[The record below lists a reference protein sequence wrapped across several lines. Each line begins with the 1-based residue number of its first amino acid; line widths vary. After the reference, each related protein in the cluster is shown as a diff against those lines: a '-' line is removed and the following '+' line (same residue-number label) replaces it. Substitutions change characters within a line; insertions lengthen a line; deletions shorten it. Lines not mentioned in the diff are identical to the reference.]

1 MAICRYIY
9 KEENALRKKRLGSI
23 LISAALIVILA
34 VFLINLKEGSSRAPA
49 DAVALSEIMISNKG
63 SVPDN
68 LGGYP
73 DYIELHNGSSERAD
87 ISGYGLSDSLLEG
100 AKYVF
105 PAGTVLEPGAYV
117 VVWCG
122 GEAEDDMHAPFKLS
136 AGEEAVLFDASGRPL
151 DTAVLNSVDSGMV
164 LRREGEVW
172 TQAKPCPGYP
182 KTEEGM
188 AEYEASLKETED
200 MGLYIN
206 EFMASNATTI
216 CDSFGS
222 YSDWIE
228 LYNST
233 DTDMD
238 ISGFGISDNLSQP
251 MKYRFPDGTTIAAK
265 GYLVVFCSGNEG
277 MQNGELHAPFGLRS
291 YGEDVVIANRAG
303 RIIDSY
309 SFKNQETD
317 VSMARVPDGAGEF
330 QSNSQPS
337 PGYPNTGAGYS
348 AFDAANRL
356 PLGGVYISEFGGST
370 GSVASDW
377 VEIYNST
384 GSAVSLGGYGLS
396 NNPKNPAKWVFPDIS
411 IEPGEYLL
419 LYATG
424 SADKAQKKNLKLNF
438 CISSTGETLFFFDP
452 NGKLIDKLSAGRMK
466 SGQSYGRDGSDN
478 RYYYADPTPGAQ
490 NGKGYEGIT
499 QLPAF
504 SVTPGI
510 YDNAV
515 TVAITAGEGETIR
528 YTTDC
533 TTPNASSEVYSGELS
548 ISKNSVI
555 RAAAFRDGY
564 LSGDVATATYLFRSD
579 GVNHA
584 LPVVTLVTDPDNLWN
599 SKTGI
604 YATGDQFDPDAAS
617 YADTLQ
623 SATYYQA
630 KFATEE
636 QVDTIWE
643 KPAAFSLFD
652 DNGKQ
657 VFTQNVGIRIA
668 GSFGRGR
675 AQKGFNVIARK
686 EYGKGSMEYPFFE
699 NRPYTEYK
707 AVVLRAGAQ
716 DQNRSKIRDELA
728 SGLLEGTDI
737 NILYQAYRPTV
748 LYLNGEYWGVYF
760 MKEKRNRFFVAQH
773 ENTENNVDLAIGKGF
788 KQRSYGDNSDWVSLY
803 EYATSHDL
811 SSAEAYAYV
820 SERMD
825 VDSFRDYMIAEIYNG
840 NTDTYNF
847 QYYRLKGGK
856 WKFIFYDFCW
866 GFQSPGHET
875 LAFRMGKT
883 PADVCSAKLFAAMLQ
898 NKGWRDSFCR
908 RFGELLNTAFA
919 PERVSALIEE
929 LYGYV
934 EPEIKREREKF
945 NKDTFMGVK
954 QPNTNLGTYEGFQSE
969 ISKLKDFAQ
978 RRPEELKRQLQSNLG
993 LSDSY
998 MKEVF
1003 G

>member
-1 MAICRYIY
+1 M
-9 KEENALRKKRLGSI
+9 RKRRLGSI

-73 DYIELHNGSSERAD
+73 DYIELHNGSTEKAD

-117 VVWCG
+117 VVWCSG
-122 GEAEDDMHAPFKLS
+122 DAEDGMHAPFKLS

-188 AEYEASLKETED
+188 AEYEKSLKETED

-317 VSMARVPDGAGEF
+317 VSMARIPDGAGEL

-370 GSVASDW
+370 DSVASDW
-377 VEIYNST
+377 VELHNST
-384 GSAVSLGGYGLS
+384 GSAVSLAGYGIS

-438 CISSTGETLFFFDP
+438 NISSTGETLFFFDP
-452 NGKLIDKLSAGRMK
+452 NGKLIDKLSAGRMR

-478 RYYYADPTPGAQ
+478 RFYYAEPTPGAQ

-564 LSGDVATATYLFRSD
+564 LSGDVATATYLFRGD

-636 QVDTIWE
+636 QVDAIWE

-866 GFQSPGHET
+866 GFQSPGHDT

-883 PADVCSAKLFAAMLQ
+883 PSDVCSAKLFAAMLQ

-919 PERVSALIEE
+919 PERVSALIDE

>member
-1 MAICRYIY
+1 M
-9 KEENALRKKRLGSI
+9 RKKRLGSI
-23 LISAALIVILA
+23 LISAALMVILA

-122 GEAEDDMHAPFKLS
+122 GEAEDGMHAPFKLS

-182 KTEEGM
+182 KTEAGM

-200 MGLYIN
+200 IGLYIN

-317 VSMARVPDGAGEF
+317 VSMARIPDGAGEL

-384 GSAVSLGGYGLS
+384 GSAVSLAGYGLS

-438 CISSTGETLFFFDP
+438 CISSTGEALFFFDP
-452 NGKLIDKLSAGRMK
+452 NGKLIDKLSAGRMR

-478 RYYYADPTPGAQ
+478 RFYYAEPTPGAQ

-617 YADTLQ
+617 YADTLK

-811 SSAEAYAYV
+811 SSADAYNYV
-820 SERMD
+820 AERMD

-883 PADVCSAKLFAAMLQ
+883 PSDVCSAKLFAAMLQ

-919 PERVSALIEE
+919 PERVGALIDE

-945 NKDTFMGVK
+945 NKDTFMGVR
-954 QPNTNLGTYEGFQSE
+954 QPRTNLGSYEGFQSE

>member
-1 MAICRYIY
+1 M
-9 KEENALRKKRLGSI
+9 RKKRLGSI

-73 DYIELHNGSSERAD
+73 DYIELHNGSTERAD

-122 GEAEDDMHAPFKLS
+122 GEAEDGMHAPFKLS

-188 AEYEASLKETED
+188 AEYEKSLKETED
-200 MGLYIN
+200 IGLYIN
-206 EFMASNATTI
+206 EFMASNATTL

-291 YGEDVVIANRAG
+291 YGEDVVIANKAG

-317 VSMARVPDGAGEF
+317 VSVARIPDGAGEF

-384 GSAVSLGGYGLS
+384 GSAVSLAGYGIS

-438 CISSTGETLFFFDP
+438 CISSTGEALFFFDP
-452 NGKLIDKLSAGRMK
+452 NGKLIDKLSAGRMR

-478 RYYYADPTPGAQ
+478 RFYYAEPTPGAQ

-699 NRPYTEYK
+699 NRPYKEYK

-883 PADVCSAKLFAAMLQ
+883 PSDVCSAKLFAAMLQ

-908 RFGELLNTAFA
+908 RFAELLNTAFA

-978 RRPEELKRQLQSNLG
+978 KRPEEIKRQLQSNLG

>member
-1 MAICRYIY
+1 M
-9 KEENALRKKRLGSI
+9 RKRRLGSI

-73 DYIELHNGSSERAD
+73 DYIELHNGSSEKAD

-105 PAGTVLEPGAYV
+105 PAGTVLEPDAYV

-122 GEAEDDMHAPFKLS
+122 GEAEDGMHAPFKLS

-200 MGLYIN
+200 IGLYIN

-309 SFKNQETD
+309 YFKNQETD
-317 VSMARVPDGAGEF
+317 VSMARIPDGAGEF
-330 QSNSQPS
+330 QPNSQPS

-377 VEIYNST
+377 VELHNST
-384 GSAVSLGGYGLS
+384 GSAVSLAGYGLS

-438 CISSTGETLFFFDP
+438 NISSTGETLFFFDP
-452 NGKLIDKLSAGRMK
+452 NGKLIDKLSAGRMR

-478 RYYYADPTPGAQ
+478 RFYYAEPTPGAQ

-686 EYGKGSMEYPFFE
+686 EYGKGSMEYPFFQ

-788 KQRSYGDNSDWVSLY
+788 KQRTYGDNSDWVSLY

-811 SSAEAYAYV
+811 SASDAYNYV
-820 SERMD
+820 AERMD

-883 PADVCSAKLFAAMLQ
+883 PSDVCSAKLFAAMLQ

-919 PERVSALIEE
+919 PERVTALIEE

-978 RRPEELKRQLQSNLG
+978 KRPEEIKRQLQSNLG

>member
-1 MAICRYIY
+1 M
-9 KEENALRKKRLGSI
+9 RKKRLGSI

-73 DYIELHNGSSERAD
+73 DYIELHNGSTEKAD

-105 PAGTVLEPGAYV
+105 PAGTVLEPDAYV

-122 GEAEDDMHAPFKLS
+122 GEAEDGMHAPFKLS

-182 KTEEGM
+182 KTEAGM

-317 VSMARVPDGAGEF
+317 VSMARIPDGAGEF
-330 QSNSQPS
+330 QPNSQPS

-377 VEIYNST
+377 VELHNST
-384 GSAVSLGGYGLS
+384 GSAVSLAGYGLS

-438 CISSTGETLFFFDP
+438 CISSTGEALFFFDP
-452 NGKLIDKLSAGRMK
+452 NGKLIDKLSAGRMR

-478 RYYYADPTPGAQ
+478 RFYYAEPTPGAQ

-564 LSGDVATATYLFRSD
+564 LSGDVATTTYLFRSD

-617 YADTLQ
+617 YADTLK

-760 MKEKRNRFFVAQH
+760 LKEKRNRFFVAQH

-811 SSAEAYAYV
+811 SASDAYNYV
-820 SERMD
+820 AERMD

-883 PADVCSAKLFAAMLQ
+883 PSDVCSAKLFAAMLQ

-978 RRPEELKRQLQSNLG
+978 KRPEEIKRQLQSNLG

>member
-1 MAICRYIY
+1 M
-9 KEENALRKKRLGSI
+9 RKKRLGSI

-73 DYIELHNGSSERAD
+73 DYIELHNGSTEKAD

-122 GEAEDDMHAPFKLS
+122 GEAEDGMHAPFKLS

-188 AEYEASLKETED
+188 AEYEKSLKETED
-200 MGLYIN
+200 IGLYIN
-206 EFMASNATTI
+206 EFMASNATTL

-291 YGEDVVIANRAG
+291 YGEDVVIANKAG

-317 VSMARVPDGAGEF
+317 VSVARIPDGAGEF

-384 GSAVSLGGYGLS
+384 GSAVSLAGYGIS

-438 CISSTGETLFFFDP
+438 CISSTGEALFFFDP

-478 RYYYADPTPGAQ
+478 RFYYAEPTPGAQ

-504 SVTPGI
+504 GVTPGI

-699 NRPYTEYK
+699 NRPYKEYK

-788 KQRSYGDNSDWVSLY
+788 KQRTYGDNSDWVSLY

-883 PADVCSAKLFAAMLQ
+883 PSDVCSAKLFAAMLQ

-908 RFGELLNTAFA
+908 RFAELLNTAFA

-978 RRPEELKRQLQSNLG
+978 KRPEELKRQLQSNLG

>member
-1 MAICRYIY
+1 M
-9 KEENALRKKRLGSI
+9 RKKRLGSI

-73 DYIELHNGSSERAD
+73 DYIELHNGSTEKAD

-105 PAGTVLEPGAYV
+105 PAGTVLEPDAYV

-122 GEAEDDMHAPFKLS
+122 GEAEDGMHAPFKLS

-317 VSMARVPDGAGEF
+317 VSMARIPDGAGEF

-377 VEIYNST
+377 VELHNST
-384 GSAVSLGGYGLS
+384 GSAVSLAGYGIS

-438 CISSTGETLFFFDP
+438 NISSTGEALFFFDP

-617 YADTLQ
+617 YADTLK

-699 NRPYTEYK
+699 NRPYKEYK

-803 EYATSHDL
+803 EYATTHDL

-883 PADVCSAKLFAAMLQ
+883 PSDVCSAKLFAAMLQ

-978 RRPEELKRQLQSNLG
+978 KRPEEIKRQLQSNLG

>member
-1 MAICRYIY
+1 M
-9 KEENALRKKRLGSI
+9 RKKRLGSI
-23 LISAALIVILA
+23 LISAALMVILA

-122 GEAEDDMHAPFKLS
+122 GDAEDGMHAPFKLS

-200 MGLYIN
+200 IGLYIN

-317 VSMARVPDGAGEF
+317 VSMARIPDGAGEF

-377 VEIYNST
+377 VELHNST
-384 GSAVSLGGYGLS
+384 GSAVSLAGYGIS

-438 CISSTGETLFFFDP
+438 CISSTGEALFFFDP
-452 NGKLIDKLSAGRMK
+452 NGKLIDKLSAGRMR

-478 RYYYADPTPGAQ
+478 RFYYAEPTPGAQ

-617 YADTLQ
+617 YADTLK

-760 MKEKRNRFFVAQH
+760 LKEKRNRFFVAQH

-883 PADVCSAKLFAAMLQ
+883 PSDVCSAKLFAAMLQ

-919 PERVSALIEE
+919 PERVSALIDE

>member
-1 MAICRYIY
+1 M
-9 KEENALRKKRLGSI
+9 RKRRLGSI

-122 GEAEDDMHAPFKLS
+122 GDAEDGMHAPFKLS

-317 VSMARVPDGAGEF
+317 VSMARIPDGAGEF

-370 GSVASDW
+370 GSVATDW
-377 VEIYNST
+377 VELHNST
-384 GSAVSLGGYGLS
+384 GSAVSLGGYGIS

-438 CISSTGETLFFFDP
+438 NISSTGEALFFFDP

-478 RYYYADPTPGAQ
+478 RFYYAEPTPGAQ

-584 LPVVTLVTDPDNLWN
+584 LPVVTLVTAPDNLWN

-617 YADTLQ
+617 YADTLK

-652 DNGKQ
+652 DNGRQ

-686 EYGKGSMEYPFFE
+686 EYGKGSMEYPFFQ

-707 AVVLRAGAQ
+707 AVVLRVGAQ

-811 SSAEAYAYV
+811 SSADAYNYV
-820 SERMD
+820 AERMD

>member
-1 MAICRYIY
+1 M
-9 KEENALRKKRLGSI
+9 RKRRLGSI

-122 GEAEDDMHAPFKLS
+122 GEAEDGMHAPFKLS

-164 LRREGEVW
+164 LRREGDTW

-317 VSMARVPDGAGEF
+317 VSMARIPDGAGEF

-384 GSAVSLGGYGLS
+384 GSAVSLAGYGIS

-438 CISSTGETLFFFDP
+438 NISSTGETLFFFDP
-452 NGKLIDKLSAGRMK
+452 GGKLIDKLSAGRMK

-478 RYYYADPTPGAQ
+478 RFYYAEPTPGAQ

-499 QLPAF
+499 QLPVF

-510 YDNAV
+510 YDDAV

-564 LSGDVATATYLFRSD
+564 LAGDVATAAYLFRSD

-584 LPVVTLVTDPDNLWN
+584 LPVVTLVTAPDNLWN

-617 YADTLQ
+617 YADTLK

-699 NRPYTEYK
+699 NRPYKEYK

-883 PADVCSAKLFAAMLQ
+883 PSDVCSAKLFAAMLQ

-919 PERVSALIEE
+919 PERVSALIDE

-978 RRPEELKRQLQSNLG
+978 KRPEEIKRQLQSNLG

>member
-1 MAICRYIY
+1 M
-9 KEENALRKKRLGSI
+9 KKRRLGSI
-23 LISAALIVILA
+23 LISVALMVILA
-34 VFLINLKEGSSRAPA
+34 VFLINLREGGLNAPA
-49 DAVALSEIMISNKG
+49 DAVTFSEIMISNKG

-105 PAGTVLEPGAYV
+105 PAGTVLEPDAYV
-117 VVWCG
+117 VVWCS
-122 GEAEDDMHAPFKLS
+122 GEAEDGMHAPFKLS

-164 LRREGEVW
+164 LRRQGEVW

-188 AEYEASLKETED
+188 AEYEKSLKETED
-200 MGLYIN
+200 IGLYIN
-206 EFMASNATTI
+206 EFMASNATTV

-291 YGEDVVIANRAG
+291 YGEDVVIANKAG

-317 VSMARVPDGAGEF
+317 VSMARIPDGTGEF

-384 GSAVSLGGYGLS
+384 GSAVNLGGYGIS

-438 CISSTGETLFFFDP
+438 CISSTGEALFFFDP

-478 RYYYADPTPGAQ
+478 RYYYADPTPGAP

-617 YADTLQ
+617 YADTLK

-699 NRPYTEYK
+699 NRPYKEYK

-760 MKEKRNRFFVAQH
+760 LKEKRNRFFVAQH

-866 GFQSPGHET
+866 GFQSPDHET
-875 LAFRMGKT
+875 VAYRMGKT
-883 PADVCSAKLFAAMLQ
+883 PSDVCSAKLFSAMLQ
-898 NKGWRDSFCR
+898 NKGWKDSFCR
-908 RFGELLNTAFA
+908 RFAELLNTAFT
-919 PERVSALIEE
+919 PERVTGLIDQ

>member
-1 MAICRYIY
+1 M
-9 KEENALRKKRLGSI
+9 RKRRLGSI

-122 GEAEDDMHAPFKLS
+122 GEAEDGMHAPFKLS

-317 VSMARVPDGAGEF
+317 VSMARIPDGAGEF

-337 PGYPNTGAGYS
+337 PGYPNTSAGYS

-370 GSVASDW
+370 DSVASDW

-438 CISSTGETLFFFDP
+438 CISSTGEALFFFDP

-478 RYYYADPTPGAQ
+478 RFYYAEPTPGAQ

-788 KQRSYGDNSDWVSLY
+788 KQRTYGDNSDWVSLY

-883 PADVCSAKLFAAMLQ
+883 PSDVCSAKLFAAMLQ

>member
-1 MAICRYIY
+1 M
-9 KEENALRKKRLGSI
+9 RKRRLGSI

-73 DYIELHNGSSERAD
+73 DYIELHNGSSEKAD

-317 VSMARVPDGAGEF
+317 VSVARIPDGAGEL
-330 QSNSQPS
+330 QPNSQPS

-377 VEIYNST
+377 VELHNST
-384 GSAVSLGGYGLS
+384 GSAVSLAGYGIS

-424 SADKAQKKNLKLNF
+424 SSDKAQKKNLKLNF
-438 CISSTGETLFFFDP
+438 CISSTGEALFFFDP

-478 RYYYADPTPGAQ
+478 RFYYAEPTPGAQ

-617 YADTLQ
+617 YADTLK

-788 KQRSYGDNSDWVSLY
+788 KQRTYGDNSDWVSLY

-883 PADVCSAKLFAAMLQ
+883 PSDVCSAKLFAAMLQ

-978 RRPEELKRQLQSNLG
+978 KRPEELKRQLQSNLG

>member
-1 MAICRYIY
+1 M
-9 KEENALRKKRLGSI
+9 RKRRLGSI

-73 DYIELHNGSSERAD
+73 DYIELHNGSTEKAD

-105 PAGTVLEPGAYV
+105 PAGTVLEPDAYV

-122 GEAEDDMHAPFKLS
+122 GEAEDGMHAPFKLS

-200 MGLYIN
+200 IGLYIN
-206 EFMASNATTI
+206 EFMASNATTL

-251 MKYRFPDGTTIAAK
+251 MKYRFPDGTTIAAR

-317 VSMARVPDGAGEF
+317 VSMARIPDGAGEF

-377 VEIYNST
+377 VELHNST
-384 GSAVSLGGYGLS
+384 GSAVNLGGYGLS

-438 CISSTGETLFFFDP
+438 CISSTGEALFFFDP
-452 NGKLIDKLSAGRMK
+452 NGKLIDKLSAGRMR

-478 RYYYADPTPGAQ
+478 RFYYAEPTPGAQ

-555 RAAAFRDGY
+555 RAAAYKDGY
-564 LSGDVATATYLFRSD
+564 LSGDAATATYLFRSD

-604 YATGDQFDPDAAS
+604 YATGDKFDPDAAS

-883 PADVCSAKLFAAMLQ
+883 PSDVCSAKLFAAMLQ

-969 ISKLKDFAQ
+969 ISKLKEFAQ
-978 RRPEELKRQLQSNLG
+978 KRPEEIKRQLKSVLG

>member
-1 MAICRYIY
+1 M
-9 KEENALRKKRLGSI
+9 RKRRLGSI

-73 DYIELHNGSSERAD
+73 DYIELHNGSSEKAD

-122 GEAEDDMHAPFKLS
+122 GEAEDGMHAPFKLS

-164 LRREGEVW
+164 LRREGDTW

-188 AEYEASLKETED
+188 AEYEKSLKETED
-200 MGLYIN
+200 IGLYIN

-317 VSMARVPDGAGEF
+317 VSMARIPDGAGEL

-377 VEIYNST
+377 VELHNST
-384 GSAVSLGGYGLS
+384 GSAVSLAGYGIS

-438 CISSTGETLFFFDP
+438 CISSTGEALFFFDP

-478 RYYYADPTPGAQ
+478 RFYYADPTPGAQ

-617 YADTLQ
+617 YADTLK

-699 NRPYTEYK
+699 NRPYKEYK

-788 KQRSYGDNSDWVSLY
+788 KQRTYGDNSDWVSLY
-803 EYATSHDL
+803 EYATTHDL

-883 PADVCSAKLFAAMLQ
+883 PSDVCSAKLFAAMLQ

-978 RRPEELKRQLQSNLG
+978 KRPEEIKRQLQSNLG

>member
-1 MAICRYIY
+1 M
-9 KEENALRKKRLGSI
+9 RKKRLGSI

-73 DYIELHNGSSERAD
+73 DYIELHNGSTEKAD

-105 PAGTVLEPGAYV
+105 PAGTVLEPDAYV

-122 GEAEDDMHAPFKLS
+122 GEAEDGMHAPFKLS

-200 MGLYIN
+200 IGLYIN

-317 VSMARVPDGAGEF
+317 VSMARIPDGAGEF

-384 GSAVSLGGYGLS
+384 GSAVSLAGYGIS

-438 CISSTGETLFFFDP
+438 CISSTGEALFFFDP

-478 RYYYADPTPGAQ
+478 RFYYAEPTPGAQ

-803 EYATSHDL
+803 EYATTHDL
-811 SSAEAYAYV
+811 SASDAYNYV
-820 SERMD
+820 AERMD

-883 PADVCSAKLFAAMLQ
+883 PSDVCSAKLFAAMLQ

-919 PERVSALIEE
+919 PERVTALIEE

>member
-1 MAICRYIY
+1 M
-9 KEENALRKKRLGSI
+9 RKKRLGSI

-49 DAVALSEIMISNKG
+49 DAVVLSEIMISNKG

-73 DYIELHNGSSERAD
+73 DYIELHNGSSEKAD

-105 PAGTVLEPGAYV
+105 PAGTVLEPDAYV

-122 GEAEDDMHAPFKLS
+122 GEAEDGMHAPFKLS

-188 AEYEASLKETED
+188 AEYEKSLKETED
-200 MGLYIN
+200 IGLYIN

-317 VSMARVPDGAGEF
+317 VSMARIPDGAGEF

-377 VEIYNST
+377 VELHNST
-384 GSAVSLGGYGLS
+384 GSAVSLAGYGLS

-438 CISSTGETLFFFDP
+438 CISSTGEALFFFDP
-452 NGKLIDKLSAGRMK
+452 NGKLIDKLSAGRMR

-478 RYYYADPTPGAQ
+478 RFYYAEPTPGAQ

-617 YADTLQ
+617 YADTLK

-652 DNGKQ
+652 DNGRQ

-788 KQRSYGDNSDWVSLY
+788 KQRTYGDNSDWVSLY
-803 EYATSHDL
+803 EYATTHDL

-883 PADVCSAKLFAAMLQ
+883 PSDVCSAKLFAAMLQ

-908 RFGELLNTAFA
+908 RFAELLNTAFA

>member
-1 MAICRYIY
+1 M
-9 KEENALRKKRLGSI
+9 RKKRLGSI

-73 DYIELHNGSSERAD
+73 DYIELHNGSTEKAD

-122 GEAEDDMHAPFKLS
+122 GEAEDGMHAPFKLS

-188 AEYEASLKETED
+188 AEYEKSLKETED
-200 MGLYIN
+200 IGLYIN
-206 EFMASNATTI
+206 EFMASNATTL

-291 YGEDVVIANRAG
+291 YGEDVVIANKAG

-317 VSMARVPDGAGEF
+317 VSVARIPDGAGEF

-377 VEIYNST
+377 VELHNST
-384 GSAVSLGGYGLS
+384 GSAVSLAGYGIS

-438 CISSTGETLFFFDP
+438 CISSTGEALFFFDP

-478 RYYYADPTPGAQ
+478 RFYYAEPTPGAQ

-699 NRPYTEYK
+699 NRPYKEYK

-908 RFGELLNTAFA
+908 RFAELLNTAFA

>member
-1 MAICRYIY
+1 M
-9 KEENALRKKRLGSI
+9 RKKRLGSI
-23 LISAALIVILA
+23 LISAALMVILA

-122 GEAEDDMHAPFKLS
+122 GEAEDGMHAPFKLS

-182 KTEEGM
+182 KTEAGM

-200 MGLYIN
+200 IGLYIN

-317 VSMARVPDGAGEF
+317 VSMARIPDGAGEL

-384 GSAVSLGGYGLS
+384 GSAVSLAGYGLS

-438 CISSTGETLFFFDP
+438 CISSTGEALFFFDP
-452 NGKLIDKLSAGRMK
+452 NGKLIDKLSAGRMR

-478 RYYYADPTPGAQ
+478 RFYYAEPTPGAQ

-617 YADTLQ
+617 YADTLK

-686 EYGKGSMEYPFFE
+686 EYGKGSMEYPFFQ

-811 SSAEAYAYV
+811 SSADAYNYV
-820 SERMD
+820 AERMD

>member
-1 MAICRYIY
+1 M
-9 KEENALRKKRLGSI
+9 RKRRLGSI

-73 DYIELHNGSSERAD
+73 DYIELHNGSTEKAD

-122 GEAEDDMHAPFKLS
+122 GEAEDGMHAPFKLS

-182 KTEEGM
+182 KTEAGM

-200 MGLYIN
+200 IGLYIN

-317 VSMARVPDGAGEF
+317 VSMARIPDGAGEF

-377 VEIYNST
+377 VELHNST
-384 GSAVSLGGYGLS
+384 GSAVSLAGYGLS

-438 CISSTGETLFFFDP
+438 CISSTGEALFFFDP

-478 RYYYADPTPGAQ
+478 RFYYAEPTPGAQ

-533 TTPNASSEVYSGELS
+533 TTPNASSEVCSGELS

-617 YADTLQ
+617 YADTLK

-699 NRPYTEYK
+699 NRPYKEYK

-803 EYATSHDL
+803 EYATTHDL
-811 SSAEAYAYV
+811 SASDAYNYV
-820 SERMD
+820 AERMD

-883 PADVCSAKLFAAMLQ
+883 PSDVCSAKLFAAMLQ

-919 PERVSALIEE
+919 PERVTALIEE

>member
-1 MAICRYIY
+1 M
-9 KEENALRKKRLGSI
+9 RKRRLGSI

-73 DYIELHNGSSERAD
+73 DYIELHNGSSEKAD

-122 GEAEDDMHAPFKLS
+122 GEAEDGMHAPFKLS

-188 AEYEASLKETED
+188 AEYEKSLKETED
-200 MGLYIN
+200 IGLYIN
-206 EFMASNATTI
+206 EFMASNATTL

-228 LYNST
+228 LYNSA

-317 VSMARVPDGAGEF
+317 VSMARIPDGAGEF

-348 AFDAANRL
+348 AFDTANRL
-356 PLGGVYISEFGGST
+356 PLSGVYISEFGGST

-384 GSAVSLGGYGLS
+384 GSAVSLAGYGLS

-438 CISSTGETLFFFDP
+438 CISSTGEALFFFDP
-452 NGKLIDKLSAGRMK
+452 NGKLIDKLSAGRMR

-478 RYYYADPTPGAQ
+478 RFYYAEPTPGAQ

-548 ISKNSVI
+548 ISKNTVI

-617 YADTLQ
+617 YADTLK

-686 EYGKGSMEYPFFE
+686 EYGKGSMEYPFFD

-908 RFGELLNTAFA
+908 RFAELLNTAFA
-919 PERVSALIEE
+919 PERVTALIEE

-978 RRPEELKRQLQSNLG
+978 KRPEELKRQLQSNLG

>member
-1 MAICRYIY
+1 M
-9 KEENALRKKRLGSI
+9 RKRRLGSI

-73 DYIELHNGSSERAD
+73 DYIELHNGSSEKAD

-122 GEAEDDMHAPFKLS
+122 GEAEDGMHAPFKLS

-206 EFMASNATTI
+206 EFMASNATTL
-216 CDSFGS
+216 CDSFGN

-277 MQNGELHAPFGLRS
+277 LQNGELHAPFGLRS

-317 VSMARVPDGAGEF
+317 VSVARIPDGAGEF

-377 VEIYNST
+377 VELHNST
-384 GSAVSLGGYGLS
+384 GSAVSLAGYGIS

-438 CISSTGETLFFFDP
+438 NISSTGEALFFFDP
-452 NGKLIDKLSAGRMK
+452 NGKLIDKLSAGRMR

-478 RYYYADPTPGAQ
+478 RFYYAEPTPGAQ

-510 YDNAV
+510 YDDAV

-533 TTPNASSEVYSGELS
+533 TTPNASSQVYSGELS

-564 LSGDVATATYLFRSD
+564 FSGDVATATYLFRSD

-617 YADTLQ
+617 YADTLK

-643 KPAAFSLFD
+643 KPAAFALFD

-686 EYGKGSMEYPFFE
+686 EYGKGSMEYPFFD

-883 PADVCSAKLFAAMLQ
+883 PSDVCSAKLFAAMLQ

-908 RFGELLNTAFA
+908 RFAELLNTAFA

>member
-1 MAICRYIY
+1 M
-9 KEENALRKKRLGSI
+9 RKKRLGSI

-164 LRREGEVW
+164 LRRDGDTW

-216 CDSFGS
+216 CDSFGN

-277 MQNGELHAPFGLRS
+277 MQKGELHAPFGLRS

-317 VSMARVPDGAGEF
+317 VSMARIPDGTGEL

-370 GSVASDW
+370 DSVASDW

-438 CISSTGETLFFFDP
+438 NISSTGEALFFFDP

-478 RYYYADPTPGAQ
+478 RFYYAKPTPGAQ

-811 SSAEAYAYV
+811 SASDAYNYV
-820 SERMD
+820 AERMD

-883 PADVCSAKLFAAMLQ
+883 PSDVCSAKLFAAMLQ

-919 PERVSALIEE
+919 SERVSALIEE

>member
-1 MAICRYIY
+1 M
-9 KEENALRKKRLGSI
+9 RKRRLGSI

-73 DYIELHNGSSERAD
+73 DYIELHNGSTEKAD

-122 GEAEDDMHAPFKLS
+122 GEAEDGMHAPFKLS

-188 AEYEASLKETED
+188 AEYEKSLKETED
-200 MGLYIN
+200 IGLYIN

-317 VSMARVPDGAGEF
+317 VSMARIPDGAGEF

-377 VEIYNST
+377 VELHNST

-438 CISSTGETLFFFDP
+438 NISSTGEALFFFDP
-452 NGKLIDKLSAGRMK
+452 NGKLIDKLSAGRMR

-478 RYYYADPTPGAQ
+478 RFYYAEPTPGAQ

-686 EYGKGSMEYPFFE
+686 EYGKGSMEYPFFQ

-883 PADVCSAKLFAAMLQ
+883 PSDVCSAKLFAAMLQ

-908 RFGELLNTAFA
+908 RFAELLNTAFA

-978 RRPEELKRQLQSNLG
+978 KRPEELKRQLQSNLG

>member
-1 MAICRYIY
+1 M
-9 KEENALRKKRLGSI
+9 RKKRLGSI
-23 LISAALIVILA
+23 LISAALMVILA

-73 DYIELHNGSSERAD
+73 DYIELHNGSSEKAD

-122 GEAEDDMHAPFKLS
+122 GEAEDGMHAPFKLS

-182 KTEEGM
+182 KTEAGM

-200 MGLYIN
+200 IGLYIN

-317 VSMARVPDGAGEF
+317 VSMARIPDGAGEL

-384 GSAVSLGGYGLS
+384 GSAVSLAGYGLS

-438 CISSTGETLFFFDP
+438 CISSTGEALFFFDP
-452 NGKLIDKLSAGRMK
+452 NGKLIDKLSAGRMR

-617 YADTLQ
+617 YADTLK

-811 SSAEAYAYV
+811 SSADAYNYV
-820 SERMD
+820 AERMD

-866 GFQSPGHET
+866 GFQSPSHET

-883 PADVCSAKLFAAMLQ
+883 PSDVCSAKLFAAMLQ

-919 PERVSALIEE
+919 PERVTALIEE

-969 ISKLKDFAQ
+969 ISKLKEFAQ
-978 RRPEELKRQLQSNLG
+978 KRPEEIKRQLQSNLG

>member
-1 MAICRYIY
+1 M
-9 KEENALRKKRLGSI
+9 RKKRLGSI

-73 DYIELHNGSSERAD
+73 DYIELHNGSTEKAD

-122 GEAEDDMHAPFKLS
+122 GEAEDGMHAPFKLS

-188 AEYEASLKETED
+188 AEYEKSLKETED
-200 MGLYIN
+200 IGLYIN
-206 EFMASNATTI
+206 EFMASNATTL

-291 YGEDVVIANRAG
+291 YGEDVVIANKAG

-317 VSMARVPDGAGEF
+317 VSVARIPDGAGEF

-384 GSAVSLGGYGLS
+384 GSAVSLAGYGIS

-438 CISSTGETLFFFDP
+438 CISSTGEALFFFDP

-478 RYYYADPTPGAQ
+478 RFYYAEPTPGAQ

-811 SSAEAYAYV
+811 SSAEAYNYV
-820 SERMD
+820 AERMD

-908 RFGELLNTAFA
+908 RFAELLNTAFA

>member
-1 MAICRYIY
+1 M
-9 KEENALRKKRLGSI
+9 KKRRLGSI
-23 LISAALIVILA
+23 LISVALMVILA
-34 VFLINLKEGSSRAPA
+34 VFLINLREGGLNAPA
-49 DAVALSEIMISNKG
+49 DAVTFSEIMISNKG

-105 PAGTVLEPGAYV
+105 PAGTVLEPDAYV
-117 VVWCG
+117 VVWCS
-122 GEAEDDMHAPFKLS
+122 GEAEDGMHAPFKLS

-164 LRREGEVW
+164 LRRQGEVW

-188 AEYEASLKETED
+188 AEYEKSLKETED
-200 MGLYIN
+200 IGLYIN

-317 VSMARVPDGAGEF
+317 VSMARIPDGAGEF

-384 GSAVSLGGYGLS
+384 GSAVNLGGYGIS

-419 LYATG
+419 LYAPG

-438 CISSTGETLFFFDP
+438 CISSTGEALFFFDP
-452 NGKLIDKLSAGRMK
+452 NGKLIDKLSAGRMR

-478 RYYYADPTPGAQ
+478 RYYYADPTPGAP

-510 YDNAV
+510 YDNAI

-604 YATGDQFDPDAAS
+604 YATGDQFDPEAAL
-617 YADTLQ
+617 YADTLK

-652 DNGKQ
+652 DNGRQ

-773 ENTENNVDLAIGKGF
+773 ENTENNVDMDIGKGF
-788 KQRSYGDNSDWVSLY
+788 KQLTYGDNSDWVNLY
-803 EYATSHDL
+803 EYATTHDL
-811 SSAEAYAYV
+811 SASDAYNYV
-820 SERMD
+820 AERMD
-825 VDSFRDYMIAEIYNG
+825 VDSFMDYMIAQIYTG

-866 GFQSPGHET
+866 GFQSPDHET
-875 LAFRMGKT
+875 VAYRMGKT
-883 PADVCSAKLFAAMLQ
+883 PSDVCSAKLFSAMLQ
-898 NKGWRDSFCR
+898 NKGWKDSFCR
-908 RFGELLNTAFA
+908 RFAELLNTAFT
-919 PERVSALIEE
+919 PERVTGLIDQ

-969 ISKLKDFAQ
+969 ISKLKNFAQ

>member
-1 MAICRYIY
+1 M
-9 KEENALRKKRLGSI
+9 RKKRLGSI

-122 GEAEDDMHAPFKLS
+122 GEAEDCMHAPFKLS

-188 AEYEASLKETED
+188 AEYEKSLKETED
-200 MGLYIN
+200 IGLYIN

-317 VSMARVPDGAGEF
+317 VSMARIPDGTGEF

-384 GSAVSLGGYGLS
+384 GSAVNLGGYGIS

-438 CISSTGETLFFFDP
+438 NISSTGEALFFFDP

-478 RYYYADPTPGAQ
+478 RFYYAEPTPGAQ

-686 EYGKGSMEYPFFE
+686 DYGKGSMEYPFFE
-699 NRPYTEYK
+699 NRPYKEYK

-919 PERVSALIEE
+919 SERVSALIEE

-978 RRPEELKRQLQSNLG
+978 KRPEELKRQLQSNLG

>member
-1 MAICRYIY
+1 M
-9 KEENALRKKRLGSI
+9 RKKRLGSI

-105 PAGTVLEPGAYV
+105 PAGTVLEPDAYV

-122 GEAEDDMHAPFKLS
+122 GEAEDGMHAPFKLS

-182 KTEEGM
+182 KTEAGM

-317 VSMARVPDGAGEF
+317 VSMARIPDGAGEF
-330 QSNSQPS
+330 QPNSQPS

-377 VEIYNST
+377 VELHNST
-384 GSAVSLGGYGLS
+384 GSAVSLAGYGLS

-438 CISSTGETLFFFDP
+438 CISSTGEALFFFDP
-452 NGKLIDKLSAGRMK
+452 NGKLIDKLSAGRMR

-478 RYYYADPTPGAQ
+478 RFYYAEPTPGAQ

-564 LSGDVATATYLFRSD
+564 LSGDVATAAYLFRSD

-604 YATGDQFDPDAAS
+604 YATGDKFDPDAAS

-643 KPAAFSLFD
+643 KPAAFALFD

-686 EYGKGSMEYPFFE
+686 EYGKGSMEYPFFD

-773 ENTENNVDLAIGKGF
+773 ENTENNVDMAIGKGF

-811 SSAEAYAYV
+811 SASDAYNYV
-820 SERMD
+820 AERMD

-883 PADVCSAKLFAAMLQ
+883 PSDVCSAKLFAAMLQ

-969 ISKLKDFAQ
+969 ISKLKEFAQ
-978 RRPEELKRQLQSNLG
+978 KRPEELKRQLQSNLG
-993 LSDSY
+993 LSDTY

>member
-1 MAICRYIY
+1 
-9 KEENALRKKRLGSI
+9 LRKKRLGSI

-34 VFLINLKEGSSRAPA
+34 VFLINLKEGSSKAPA

-73 DYIELHNGSSERAD
+73 DYIELHNGSTEKAD

-105 PAGTVLEPGAYV
+105 PAGTVMEPDAYV

-122 GEAEDDMHAPFKLS
+122 GEAEDGMHAPFKLS

-182 KTEEGM
+182 KTEAGM

-200 MGLYIN
+200 IGLYIN

-317 VSMARVPDGAGEF
+317 VSVARIPDGAGEL
-330 QSNSQPS
+330 QPNSQPS

-377 VEIYNST
+377 VELHNST
-384 GSAVSLGGYGLS
+384 GSAVSLAGYGIS

-438 CISSTGETLFFFDP
+438 NISSTGEALFFFDP

-478 RYYYADPTPGAQ
+478 RFYYAEPTPGAQ

-584 LPVVTLVTDPDNLWN
+584 LPVVTLVTAPDNLWN

-617 YADTLQ
+617 YADTLK

-652 DNGKQ
+652 DNGRQ

-686 EYGKGSMEYPFFE
+686 EYGKGSMEYPFFQ

-811 SSAEAYAYV
+811 SSADAYNYV
-820 SERMD
+820 AERMD

>member
-1 MAICRYIY
+1 M
-9 KEENALRKKRLGSI
+9 RKKRLGSI

-73 DYIELHNGSSERAD
+73 DYIELHNGSSEKAD

-105 PAGTVLEPGAYV
+105 PAGTVLEPDAYV

-122 GEAEDDMHAPFKLS
+122 GEAEDGMHAPFKLS

-188 AEYEASLKETED
+188 AEYEKSLKETED
-200 MGLYIN
+200 IGLYIN

-251 MKYRFPDGTTIAAK
+251 MKYRFPDGSTIAAK

-317 VSMARVPDGAGEF
+317 VSVARIPDGAGEF

-377 VEIYNST
+377 VELHNST
-384 GSAVSLGGYGLS
+384 GSAVSLAGYGLS

-438 CISSTGETLFFFDP
+438 CISSTGEALFFFDP

-478 RYYYADPTPGAQ
+478 RFYYAEPTPGAQ

-652 DNGKQ
+652 DNGRQ

-883 PADVCSAKLFAAMLQ
+883 PSDVCSAKLFAAMLQ

-969 ISKLKDFAQ
+969 ISKLRDFAQ

>member
-1 MAICRYIY
+1 M
-9 KEENALRKKRLGSI
+9 RKKRLGSI
-23 LISAALIVILA
+23 LISAALMVILA

-122 GEAEDDMHAPFKLS
+122 GEAEDGMHAPFKLS

-182 KTEEGM
+182 KTEAGM

-200 MGLYIN
+200 IGLYIN

-317 VSMARVPDGAGEF
+317 VSMARIPDGAGEL

-384 GSAVSLGGYGLS
+384 GSAVSLAGYGLS

-438 CISSTGETLFFFDP
+438 CISSTGEALFFFDP
-452 NGKLIDKLSAGRMK
+452 NGKLIDKLSAGRMR

-478 RYYYADPTPGAQ
+478 RFYYAEPTPGAQ

-617 YADTLQ
+617 YADTLK

-811 SSAEAYAYV
+811 SASDAYNYV
-820 SERMD
+820 AERMD

-919 PERVSALIEE
+919 PGRVSALIEE

>member
-1 MAICRYIY
+1 M
-9 KEENALRKKRLGSI
+9 RKRRLGSI

-73 DYIELHNGSSERAD
+73 DYIELHNGSSEKAD

-122 GEAEDDMHAPFKLS
+122 GEAEDGMHAPFKLS

-188 AEYEASLKETED
+188 AEYEKSLKETED
-200 MGLYIN
+200 IGLYIN

-317 VSMARVPDGAGEF
+317 VSMARIPDGAGEF

-370 GSVASDW
+370 GSVATDW
-377 VEIYNST
+377 VELHNST
-384 GSAVSLGGYGLS
+384 GSAVSLAGYGLS

-424 SADKAQKKNLKLNF
+424 SADKSQKKNLKLNF
-438 CISSTGETLFFFDP
+438 CISSTGEALFFFDP
-452 NGKLIDKLSAGRMK
+452 NGKLIDKLSAGRMR

-478 RYYYADPTPGAQ
+478 RFYYAEPTPGAQ

-699 NRPYTEYK
+699 NRPYKEYK

-788 KQRSYGDNSDWVSLY
+788 KQRTYGDNSDWVSLY

-883 PADVCSAKLFAAMLQ
+883 PSDVCSAKLFAAMLQ

-978 RRPEELKRQLQSNLG
+978 KRPEEIKRQLQSNLG

>member
-1 MAICRYIY
+1 M
-9 KEENALRKKRLGSI
+9 RKKRLGSI

-73 DYIELHNGSSERAD
+73 DYIELHNGSTEKAD

-105 PAGTVLEPGAYV
+105 PAGTVLEPDAYV

-122 GEAEDDMHAPFKLS
+122 GEAEDGMHAPFKLS

-188 AEYEASLKETED
+188 AEYEKSLKETED
-200 MGLYIN
+200 IGLYIN

-317 VSMARVPDGAGEF
+317 VSMARIPDGAGEF

-384 GSAVSLGGYGLS
+384 GSAVNLGGYGIS

-424 SADKAQKKNLKLNF
+424 SSDKAQKKNLKLNF
-438 CISSTGETLFFFDP
+438 CISSTGEALFFFDP
-452 NGKLIDKLSAGRMK
+452 NGKLIDKLSAGRMR

-478 RYYYADPTPGAQ
+478 RFYYAEPTPGAQ

-617 YADTLQ
+617 YADTLK

-699 NRPYTEYK
+699 NRPYKEYK

-788 KQRSYGDNSDWVSLY
+788 KQRTYGDNSDWVSLY

-825 VDSFRDYMIAEIYNG
+825 VDSFMDYMIAEIYNG

-856 WKFIFYDFCW
+856 WRFIFYDFCW

-883 PADVCSAKLFAAMLQ
+883 PSDVCSAKLFAAMLQ

-978 RRPEELKRQLQSNLG
+978 KRPEEIKRQLQSNLG

>member
-1 MAICRYIY
+1 M
-9 KEENALRKKRLGSI
+9 KKRRLGSI

-73 DYIELHNGSSERAD
+73 DYIELHNGSTERAD

-122 GEAEDDMHAPFKLS
+122 GEAEDGMHAPFKLS

-317 VSMARVPDGAGEF
+317 VSMARIPDGAGEF

-348 AFDAANRL
+348 TFDAANRL
-356 PLGGVYISEFGGST
+356 PLSGVYISEFGGST

-377 VEIYNST
+377 VELHNST
-384 GSAVSLGGYGLS
+384 GSAVSLAGYGLS

-438 CISSTGETLFFFDP
+438 CISSTGEALFFFDP
-452 NGKLIDKLSAGRMK
+452 NGKLIDKLSAGRMR

-478 RYYYADPTPGAQ
+478 RFYYAEPTPGAQ

-533 TTPNASSEVYSGELS
+533 TTPNASSQVYSGELS

-617 YADTLQ
+617 YADTLK

-803 EYATSHDL
+803 EYATTHDL
-811 SSAEAYAYV
+811 SASDAYNYV
-820 SERMD
+820 AERMD

-883 PADVCSAKLFAAMLQ
+883 PSDVCSAKLFAAMLQ

>member
-1 MAICRYIY
+1 M
-9 KEENALRKKRLGSI
+9 RKKRLGSI

-73 DYIELHNGSSERAD
+73 DYIELHNGSTERAD

-182 KTEEGM
+182 KTEAGM

-317 VSMARVPDGAGEF
+317 VSVARIPDGAGEL
-330 QSNSQPS
+330 QPNSQPS

-377 VEIYNST
+377 VELHNST
-384 GSAVSLGGYGLS
+384 GSAVSLAGYGIS

-424 SADKAQKKNLKLNF
+424 SSDKAQKKNLKLNF
-438 CISSTGETLFFFDP
+438 CISSTGEALFFFDP
-452 NGKLIDKLSAGRMK
+452 NGKLIDKLSAGRMR

-555 RAAAFRDGY
+555 RAAAYKDGY
-564 LSGDVATATYLFRSD
+564 LSGDTATATYLFKGD
-579 GVNHA
+579 GVDHA

-617 YADTLQ
+617 YADTLK

-686 EYGKGSMEYPFFE
+686 EYGKGSMEYPFFD

-788 KQRSYGDNSDWVSLY
+788 KQRTYGDNSDWVSLY

-811 SSAEAYAYV
+811 SASDAYNYV
-820 SERMD
+820 AERMD

-883 PADVCSAKLFAAMLQ
+883 PSDVCSAKLFAAMLQ

-908 RFGELLNTAFA
+908 RFVELLNTAFA

>member
-1 MAICRYIY
+1 M
-9 KEENALRKKRLGSI
+9 RKRRLGSI

-73 DYIELHNGSSERAD
+73 DYIELHNGSSEKAD

-188 AEYEASLKETED
+188 AEYEKSLKETED
-200 MGLYIN
+200 IGLYIN

-317 VSMARVPDGAGEF
+317 VSMARIPDGAGEF

-377 VEIYNST
+377 VELHNST
-384 GSAVSLGGYGLS
+384 GSAVSLAGYGLS

-438 CISSTGETLFFFDP
+438 CISSTGEALFFFDP
-452 NGKLIDKLSAGRMK
+452 NGKLIDKLSAGRMR

-478 RYYYADPTPGAQ
+478 RFYYAEPTPGAQ

-584 LPVVTLVTDPDNLWN
+584 LPVVTLVTAPDNLWN

-617 YADTLQ
+617 YADTLK

-652 DNGKQ
+652 DNGRQ

-760 MKEKRNRFFVAQH
+760 LKEKRNRFFVAQH

-788 KQRSYGDNSDWVSLY
+788 KQRTYGDNSDWVSLY

-811 SSAEAYAYV
+811 SASDAYNYV
-820 SERMD
+820 AERMD

-883 PADVCSAKLFAAMLQ
+883 PSDVCSAKLFAAMLQ

-919 PERVSALIEE
+919 PERVTALIEE

-945 NKDTFMGVK
+945 NKDTFMGVR
-954 QPNTNLGTYEGFQSE
+954 QPRTNLGSYEGFQSE

-978 RRPEELKRQLQSNLG
+978 KRPEEIKRQLRSVLG

>member
-1 MAICRYIY
+1 M
-9 KEENALRKKRLGSI
+9 RKRRLGSI

-73 DYIELHNGSSERAD
+73 DYIELHNGSTEKAD

-105 PAGTVLEPGAYV
+105 PAGTVLEPDAYV

-122 GEAEDDMHAPFKLS
+122 GEAEDGMHAPFKLS

-188 AEYEASLKETED
+188 AEYEKSLKETED
-200 MGLYIN
+200 IGLYIN

-251 MKYRFPDGTTIAAK
+251 MKYRFPDGTKIAAK

-317 VSMARVPDGAGEF
+317 VSMARIPDGAGEF

-370 GSVASDW
+370 GSVATDW
-377 VEIYNST
+377 VELHNST
-384 GSAVSLGGYGLS
+384 GSAVSLAGYGLS

-438 CISSTGETLFFFDP
+438 CISSTGEALFFFDP
-452 NGKLIDKLSAGRMK
+452 NGKLIDKLSAGRMR

-478 RYYYADPTPGAQ
+478 RFYYAEPTPGAQ

-617 YADTLQ
+617 YADTLK

-652 DNGKQ
+652 DNGRQ

-773 ENTENNVDLAIGKGF
+773 ENTENNVDMAIGKGF
-788 KQRSYGDNSDWVSLY
+788 KQRTYGDNSDWVSLY

-811 SSAEAYAYV
+811 SSADAYNYV
-820 SERMD
+820 AERMD

-883 PADVCSAKLFAAMLQ
+883 PSDVCSAKLFAAMLQ

>member
-1 MAICRYIY
+1 M
-9 KEENALRKKRLGSI
+9 RKRRLGSI

-122 GEAEDDMHAPFKLS
+122 GEAEDGMHAPFKLS

-182 KTEEGM
+182 KTEAGM

-200 MGLYIN
+200 IGLYIN

-317 VSMARVPDGAGEF
+317 VSMARIPDGAGEL

-384 GSAVSLGGYGLS
+384 GSAVSLAGYGLS

-438 CISSTGETLFFFDP
+438 CISSTGEALFFFDP
-452 NGKLIDKLSAGRMK
+452 NGKLIDKLSAGRMR

-478 RYYYADPTPGAQ
+478 RFYYAEPTPGAQ

-599 SKTGI
+599 NKTGI

-617 YADTLQ
+617 YADTLK

-699 NRPYTEYK
+699 NRPYKEYK

-866 GFQSPGHET
+866 GFQNPGHET

-883 PADVCSAKLFAAMLQ
+883 PSDVCSAKLFAAMLQ

-919 PERVSALIEE
+919 PERVTALIEE

-954 QPNTNLGTYEGFQSE
+954 QPATNLGTYEGFQSE

>member
-1 MAICRYIY
+1 M
-9 KEENALRKKRLGSI
+9 RKRRLGSI

-73 DYIELHNGSSERAD
+73 DYIELHNGSSEKAD

-122 GEAEDDMHAPFKLS
+122 GEAEDGMHAPFKLS

-188 AEYEASLKETED
+188 AEYEKSLKETED
-200 MGLYIN
+200 IGLYIN

-317 VSMARVPDGAGEF
+317 VSMARIPDGAGEF

-370 GSVASDW
+370 GSVATDW
-377 VEIYNST
+377 VELHNST
-384 GSAVSLGGYGLS
+384 GSAVSLAGYGLS

-452 NGKLIDKLSAGRMK
+452 GGKLIDKLSAGRMR

-478 RYYYADPTPGAQ
+478 RFYYAEPTPGAQ

-883 PADVCSAKLFAAMLQ
+883 PSDVCSAKLFAAMLQ

-934 EPEIKREREKF
+934 EPEIKR
-945 NKDTFMGVK
+945 
-954 QPNTNLGTYEGFQSE
+954 
-969 ISKLKDFAQ
+969 
-978 RRPEELKRQLQSNLG
+978 QLQSNLG